1 MDNATHIINFHNP
14 NKEGKHPHLIQKGGG
29 RTTTHTNKT
38 IDEKQPHPTLVALKD
53 WKINDIELFA
63 SMGFSAEKHGEDG
76 YYMEEDILPVGD
88 GEPQNFNRRISR
100 TKDHKWILEKK
111 SRDKVQDDFKVE
123 KTFSSLMG
131 TEDNPGILDYFDT
144 LTNELTERLYLYKN
158 MKLKTILESIPTKPS
173 QPRQGEDFP
182 VSQHVQAEGGS
193 PVGQGLPVVTRGL
206 SKEQKKMLQE
216 LVMEYNR
223 YNEVLEARKNLMEVA
238 TKMANIGDLAE
249 AYLTEKLHEG
259 NNDENA
265 WFEEKT
271 IRRNT
276 SEIKKLAAEFKK
288 SATDCD
294 QQMKGMQTM
303 YKECGML
310 LERYF
315 NME

>member
-1 MDNATHIINFHNP
+1 MDTATHIINLHNP

-38 IDEKQPHPTLVALKD
+38 FEEKQTHPTLVALKD

-76 YYMEEDILPVGD
+76 YYMEEDILPIGD
-88 GEPQNFNRRISR
+88 GEPQNFVRRISR

-111 SRDKVQDDFKVE
+111 SRENTQEDFKLE
-123 KTFSSLMG
+123 KRFNQLMG
-131 TEDNPGILDYFDT
+131 TENNPGLLDYFDT
-144 LTNELTERLYLYKN
+144 LTDKLTERLYLYKH
-158 MKLKTILESIPTKPS
+158 MKLKTILENLPPAAPLSPLKQDVT
-173 QPRQGEDFP
+173 Q
-182 VSQHVQAEGGS
+182 VSNHGQAEDA
-193 PVGQGLPVVTRGL
+193 VINRGL
-206 SKEQKKMLQE
+206 SKEQKKLLQE

-223 YNEVLEARKNLMEVA
+223 YNEVLEMRKKLMEVA
-238 TKMANIGDLAE
+238 TKMANIGNLAE

-288 SATDCD
+288 SATDCG